1 MTTRRNTRKK
11 SPSLDM
17 SEELVAE
24 REKALYTGA
33 KAVGTSLST
42 DSLHFRYGI
51 YESPDKQHMVEYEIA
66 FRTNPIINRA
76 LNFIK
81 TTMLASLGSY
91 THSDD
96 RAKDY
101 VNELLSTMD
110 SNLLDELGQ
119 LIVSSLWSGVGV
131 SEKIFEAR
139 DGKIFLK
146 KLINYHPRSL
156 TFVTNRQGELVDNS
170 SDVITPTF
178 PRTGVWQHIPSNL
191 LVKLAATRKR
201 NQWANYFRIPV
212 NKLVIVAH
220 NRRHGNIAG
229 ESALAPV
236 WLSYQM
242 LMETWQNLMI
252 TTERY
257 GSPQVA
263 AIVPKGI
270 TSEKINFVDPETG
283 TPGVRPKTLAEKAV
297 EQLSQLSSTSALV
310 FEEPPGIANQERIR
324 LQNISSFNN
333 FGDNFLSPIN
343 QLYSDIL
350 VGLGVPPLLFLEHSG
365 GLGAGAIAQVH
376 AETYKQQMIA
386 LYHQFVEPFCEQVI
400 GQLLYLNFGIKDPGK
415 FTFNP
420 FDLASADTMIKVFTD
435 AIHHGILD
443 SSTEEDLQWS
453 RVKLG
458 IPLASQESMP
468 KRISNNLKFM
478 EYLRRKDKDK
488 IEIARLRADATV
500 EATEI
505 MANAQKENSQRQ
517 ANTQKQVTKMN
528 IEHQKEQKD
537 KENRLKLQVEKL
549 KAKKQPKPVD
559 PDQPAVPSQKE
570 ES

>member
-1 MTTRRNTRKK
+1 MATRKNTRKK
-11 SPSLDM
+11 PASLDM
-17 SEELVAE
+17 NPELVAE
-24 REKALYTGA
+24 REKTVYTGA

-51 YESPDKQHMVEYEIA
+51 FEGPDKQHMVDYEIA

-76 LNFIK
+76 LHFIK
-81 TTMLASLGSY
+81 MTMLASIGSY
-91 THSDD
+91 THQDD
-96 RAKDY
+96 RAKQY
-101 VNELLSTMD
+101 VDELLTTMD

-119 LIVSSLWSGVGV
+119 LIISALWSGVGV

-139 DGKIFLK
+139 NGKIFLK

-170 SDVITPTF
+170 TDVIMPTF

-201 NQWANYFRIPV
+201 NQWANYFRLPI

-220 NRRHGNIAG
+220 NKRHGNIAG
-229 ESALAPV
+229 ESAMAPI

-270 TSEKINFVDPETG
+270 TSEKVNFVDPDTG
-283 TPGVRPKTLAEKAV
+283 APGTRPKTLAEKAA

-310 FEEPPGIANQERIR
+310 FEEPTGITNQERVR

-350 VGLGVPPLLFLEHSG
+350 VGIGVPPLLFLEHSG

-376 AETYKQQMIA
+376 AETYKQQMTS

-400 GQLLYLNFGIKDPGK
+400 GQLLYLNFGIKDPGR

-458 IPLASQESMP
+458 IPLASEKTVEQRL
-468 KRISNNLKFM
+468 KNNAKFM

-488 IEIARLRADATV
+488 IEIARVRADATV
-500 EATEI
+500 EAAEI
-505 MANAQKENSQRQ
+505 MAGVQDDASRRQ
-517 ANTQKQVTKMN
+517 TSTQKSVTQMN
-528 IEHQKEQKD
+528 IDHQKEMAERNNK
-537 KENRLKLQVEKL
+537 LKLQIEKL
-549 KAKKQPKPVD
+549 KAKKEAEKPN
-559 PDQPAVPSQKE
+559 VPPTNQN
-570 ES
+570 